1 MSNEAI
7 RSELKIWDKS
17 DRGSIESGL
26 ALLPV
31 TLLFLM
37 VFQLLLAGSWQSIET
52 AKLHDIVN
60 RLAISNPDTD
70 VAEFVAATGGG
81 EVEISPWPQGRIVS
95 VSKKIPIP
103 LISALLGDRASIR
116 VTTVAHV

>member
-7 RSELKIWDKS
+7 KSELKIWDKS
-17 DRGSIESGL
+17 DRGSIEAGL

-60 RLAISNPDTD
+60 RLAISNPDAD

-95 VSKKIPIP
+95 VSKKFPIP
-103 LISALLGDRASIR
+103 LISAVLGDRASIR